1 MGWQERKNTTPRNG
15 CDGCDKI
22 VSWLFLG
29 AGPVA
34 PPEGWP
40 SGSEKG
46 ESHFLE
52 TSCFHGVD
60 FLRALFSFQTLILP
74 STSAVMSELSVVEDA
89 PAVADPSAVLPA
101 ASANGSANGAPTD
114 NERRPP
120 GREKVRLQTP

>member
-1 MGWQERKNTTPRNG
+1 MATM
-15 CDGCDKI
+15 
-22 VSWLFLG
+22 
-29 AGPVA
+29 PVA

-52 TSCFHGVD
+52 TSCFHAALI

-101 ASANGSANGAPTD
+101 ASANGSANGAAMHLLAANGSICHGLAFPCSC
-114 NERRPP
+114 
-120 GREKVRLQTP
+120 VCHS